1 MNPTNRA
8 NRFQAGIPAELHYE
22 GKDFPCVGKSVSRT
36 GVLLEGHIP
45 WPADAEV
52 EVTLRT
58 PGGDLQFD
66 GTGRVV
72 HVFHTDDDGAI
83 RLGLEFERLT
93 AAQRAALESLVNRV
107 MEAVSPAPLEMLPR
121 GAPLSRVRAALE
133 SIPLPHR
140 IMLAQ
145 RAQLKERGFL
155 REDTSLQVLEGLA
168 RNPNIS
174 LLEIKIL
181 TRKPQL
187 LPTTIEIIAK
197 DLRWAKEEELN
208 IILATHPRT
217 SIMIAEEVV
226 SRMSDR
232 SLKKVIR
239 SPGLNPLLRTKL
251 LARFTGRELSGW

>member
-58 PGGDLQFD
+58 PTGDLRLD
-66 GTGRVV
+66 ATGRVV
-72 HVFHTDDDGAI
+72 HVFHTDDVGAI

-93 AAQRAALESLVNRV
+93 DEQRRTLESLVNRV
-107 MEAVSPAPLEMLPR
+107 TESVSPAPLEMLPR

-133 SIPLPHR
+133 SIPVPHR
-140 IMLAQ
+140 ITLAQ
-145 RAQLKERGFL
+145 RAQLKERVFL
-155 REDTSLQVLEGLA
+155 REDTNLQVLEGLA

-174 LLEIKIL
+174 LLEVKIL
-181 TRKPQL
+181 IRKPQL
-187 LPTTIEIIAK
+187 LPTTIELVAR
-197 DLRWAKEEELN
+197 DPRWAKEEELN
-208 IILATHPRT
+208 IVLATHPRV
-217 SIMIAEEVV
+217 SLMVAEEVV
-226 SRMSDR
+226 SRMNGR
-232 SLKKVIR
+232 SLKKVLR
-239 SPGLNPLLRTKL
+239 APGLNPMLRTKL
-251 LARFTGRELSGW
+251 LARFSGKELSGW